1 MAATA
6 NLLARRA
13 VATLAMRHAVVGTP
27 GRANM
32 ERFIAATFGARYGAT
47 ICSFAPN
54 LVALERHGE
63 IYAAA
68 GWRCAGDELLFLETY
83 LDDPIEALLAH
94 ATGQAVARHGIAEVG
109 HLSSAR
115 RGGTVDVIAG
125 LSRNLA
131 RLGFEWVVFTATA
144 ELISIFNR
152 LSLPLLALAP
162 ADPARLGDA
171 ACDWGTYYDTRPVVV
186 AGPIRLALHRSNGLG

>member
-13 VATLAMRHAVVGTP
+13 AATQAMRHTLVGTP
-27 GRANM
+27 GRASA
-32 ERFIAATFGARYGAT
+32 ERFIAATFRTRYGAT

-68 GWRCAGDELLFLETY
+68 GWRCAGDEPLFLETY
-83 LDDPIEALLAH
+83 LDDPIEALLEH
-94 ATGQAVARHGIAEVG
+94 TMGQAVARRGIVEVG
-109 HLSSAR
+109 HLSSVR
-115 RGGTVDVIAG
+115 RGGTVDVISG
-125 LSRNLA
+125 LSRHLS

-144 ELISIFNR
+144 ELISIFSR

-171 ACDWGTYYDTRPVVV
+171 CCDWGSYYDTRPVVV
-186 AGPIRLALHRSNGLG
+186 AGPIRLALQRANGLG

>member
-6 NLLARRA
+6 NLLDRRA
-13 VATLAMRHAVVGTP
+13 AALAMRHTVIGTP
-27 GRANM
+27 GRAAA
-32 ERFIAATFGARYGAT
+32 EEFIASTFRDWYGAT
-47 ICSFAPN
+47 ISSFAPN
-54 LVALERHGE
+54 LIVLERDRS

-68 GWRCAGDELLFLETY
+68 GWRCAGDEPLFLETY
-83 LDDPIEALLAH
+83 LDDPVEDLLAH
-94 ATGQAVARHGIAEVG
+94 ITGQGVARQGIVEVG

-115 RGGTVDVIAG
+115 RGGSVDVISG
-125 LSRNLA
+125 LSRHLA

-144 ELISIFNR
+144 ELISIFSR

-171 ACDWGTYYDTRPVVV
+171 ARDWGTYYDTRPVVV
-186 AGPIRLALHRSNGLG
+186 AGPIRLALQRSKNLG